1 MVSPRRFVRLL
12 TERLPGGVAGATALA
27 PQPTCPGA
35 TAGLT
40 KPCPLPLR
48 LTAISKHGLCAAAWT
63 IHKAFQSE
71 VSFLSD
77 VNADSWV
84 SSGHRPMGFPEFV
97 IVIASIM
104 ALNPLAMDMM
114 LPALLNI
121 GTAFKIPVA
130 NHLQLVLSTFL
141 IGFGVGQFVM
151 GPLSDRFGRRPV
163 LLGGMAVY
171 AVASVLAVA
180 APSFETLLLARALQ
194 GLGTSATRVIATSI
208 VRDCYVGRRMASV
221 MSLAMMVFIAVPVIA
236 PSFGQA
242 VLLVTQWRGIF
253 VVLMLYGLLALA
265 WSVLRLPETLPQSER
280 RSLAPADVLSAFR
293 QTLTNRQTIGYATA
307 AGSVIGAL
315 FAYVFSA
322 QQVFT
327 DVYHLGHYFPLAF
340 AAIAAGTAIAGFLNA
355 RLVGRLGM
363 RVISHGA
370 LTLYAVVASVMLVTE
385 ILNVLPLAL
394 FMALSALMMFSF
406 GMMVANFTAL
416 AMEPQGH
423 IAGTASSLYGSITTL
438 IGIVVGMAIGQSF
451 DGTLLP
457 FSVGFFLSTLAA
469 LAIVLVVEKGRLFKP
484 HHRPTA

>member
-1 MVSPRRFVRLL
+1 V
-12 TERLPGGVAGATALA
+12 
-27 PQPTCPGA
+27 
-35 TAGLT
+35 
-40 KPCPLPLR
+40 
-48 LTAISKHGLCAAAWT
+48 
-63 IHKAFQSE
+63 
-71 VSFLSD
+71 SD

-97 IVIASIM
+97 VVIASIM

-114 LPALLNI
+114 LPALPNI
-121 GTAFKIPVA
+121 GAAFHIDVP

-141 IGFGVGQFVM
+141 IGFGAGQFIM

-163 LLGGMAVY
+163 LLGGMTVY

-242 VLLVTQWRGIF
+242 VLLVTEWRGIF
-253 VVLMLYGLLALA
+253 VVLMLYGVLALV
-265 WSVLRLPETLPQSER
+265 WSVLRLPETLPDSER
-280 RSLAPADVLSAFR
+280 RSIAPRDVLAAYR
-293 QTLTNRQTIGYATA
+293 QTVTNRQTIGYATA
-307 AGSVIGAL
+307 AGSVMGSL

-327 DVYHLGHYFPLAF
+327 GIYHLGHYFPLAF
-340 AAIAAGTAIAGFLNA
+340 AAIAAGTAVAGFLNA

-370 LTLYAVVASVMLVTE
+370 LMLYAAVAGTMLLTE
-385 ILNVLPLAL
+385 SLDALPLAL

-423 IAGTASSLYGSITTL
+423 IAGTASSLYGSITTI
-438 IGIVVGMAIGQSF
+438 IGIVVGIIIGQSF
-451 DGTLLP
+451 DGTLRP
-457 FSVGFFLSTLAA
+457 FAIGFFLATLVAI
-469 LAIVLVVEKGRLFKP
+469 AIVLVVEKGRLFQP
-484 HHRPTA
+484 HHRPIV